1 MSNAPLKPPG
11 NNSSRSNAGAGNN
24 NFAKAL
30 LEAGGHTVQT
40 TVDSGVQFAGDALS
54 SLFGAGSGT
63 ANTQQNQDNNSEN
76 GAQSLESQTALDPE
90 QQEQEWKQREM
101 RMLRHRE
108 VQQTEVFDGRKVETD
123 RKIAQILEQ
132 LEALTKELDE
142 TNRNAREAQIAVM
155 QGAVHGGDYHVT
167 FFEQLI
173 KVIVMLRKHV
183 REANSW
189 IEAFNSKKSAK
200 KGYWGQFYQN
210 GMQWAMSGERSIATS
225 VG

>member
-11 NNSSRSNAGAGNN
+11 NSSSHTNSGGGNN

-30 LEAGGHTVQT
+30 LEAGGHTVQGS
-40 TVDSGVQFAGDALS
+40 VDAGVQFAGDALG
-54 SLFGAGSGT
+54 SLFGAGSS
-63 ANTQQNQDNNSEN
+63 ASSMQQNQDNNGEN
-76 GAQSLESQTALDPE
+76 GSQSLESQNAFDPE

-108 VQQTEVFDGRKVETD
+108 VQQTEVFDARKVETD
-123 RKIAQILEQ
+123 RKIAQIIEQ

-173 KVIVMLRKHV
+173 KVITMLRKHV

-189 IEAFNSKKSAK
+189 IETFNAKKSAK
-200 KGYWGQFYQN
+200 KGYWGQFYDK

>member
-11 NNSSRSNAGAGNN
+11 NSSSQSNVGGGNN

-30 LEAGGHTVQT
+30 LEAGGHTVQG
-40 TVDSGVQFAGDALS
+40 TVDSGVRLAGDALS
-54 SLFGAGSGT
+54 SLFGAGSGV
-63 ANTQQNQDNNSEN
+63 ANSQQNQNNNSEN
-76 GAQSLESQTALDPE
+76 GTQSSESQNTFDPE

-108 VQQTEVFDGRKVETD
+108 VQQTEVFNSRQVETD

-173 KVIVMLRKHV
+173 KVIVLLRKHV

-189 IEAFNSKKSAK
+189 IETFNAKKSAK
-200 KGYWGQFYQN
+200 KGYWGQFYAN